1 MLRLFNWIGTRVGV
15 SAAWSFLSWGLP
27 LAALLAGAAA
37 GGWAAW
43 NLGRAPLRMENADL
57 REAHAEATRLAAL
70 AATARL
76 QAAQQRSEALV
87 TELLTTLADNAQ
99 LTEEKTHAL
108 QTATAGRA
116 CLSDR
121 ALRVLHGAPGIT
133 VARAVGL
140 PTPGAGTAA
149 PGATPATHPDAAHP
163 GGAGAGRPAHA
174 PAELAA
180 TDTDVAV
187 WIATAG
193 QLYEACRTRLNAL
206 IAWHDKTP
214 TQEPPLP
221 QQHREP
227 AP

>member
-1 MLRLFNWIGTRVGV
+1 MLRLFNWIGTRVSV

-27 LAALLAGAAA
+27 VAALLAGAAA
-37 GGWAAW
+37 GGWSAW
-43 NLGRAPLRMENADL
+43 HLGRAPLRMENADL
-57 REAHAEATRLAAL
+57 REAHAETTRLAAL
-70 AATARL
+70 AAAARL
-76 QAAQQRSEALV
+76 QAAQQRSDTLAAD
-87 TELLTTLADNAQ
+87 LLTTLAVNAQ

-133 VARAVGL
+133 VAGADGV

-149 PGATPATHPDAAHP
+149 AGAGPAARSDADHPD
-163 GGAGAGRPAHA
+163 GTGAGRPAHA

-180 TDTDVAV
+180 TDTDVAL

-193 QLYEACRTRLNAL
+193 QQHEACRARLNAL
-206 IAWHDKTP
+206 IAWHTNTP
-214 TQEPPLP
+214 NQEPR
-221 QQHREP
+221 REP